1 MTGPEPTTLSTHV
14 LDAEAGRPRVGVPV
28 RLERDG
34 EVLAEGVTDDDGRL
48 RFDRGLP
55 PGVHRL
61 VFEVDTPF
69 YPDITVAFRVTGELP
84 HLHVP
89 ILLSPFAFTT
99 YRGS

>member
-1 MTGPEPTTLSTHV
+1 MSTLSTHV

-28 RLERDG
+28 RLERGG

-48 RFDRGLP
+48 RFAHGLT

-69 YPDITVAFRVTGELP
+69 YPEITVAFRVTADRP

-89 ILLSPFAFTT
+89 VLLSPFAYTT

>member
-1 MTGPEPTTLSTHV
+1 MTTLSTHV
-14 LDAEAGRPRVGVPV
+14 LDAEAGRPKVGVPV
-28 RLERDG
+28 RLERDSA
-34 EVLAEGVTDDDGRL
+34 VLAEGVTDDDGRL
-48 RFDRGLP
+48 RFAERLR

-69 YPDITVAFRVTGELP
+69 YPEITIAFRVTDDGP
-84 HLHVP
+84 GHLHVP

>member
-1 MTGPEPTTLSTHV
+1 MTTLSTHV
-14 LDAEAGRPRVGVPV
+14 LDAEAGRPKVGVPV

-34 EVLAEGVTDDDGRL
+34 APLAEGVTDDDGRL
-48 RFDRGLP
+48 RFTERLSAGD
-55 PGVHRL
+55 HRL
-61 VFEVDTPF
+61 VFDVDTPF
-69 YPDITVAFRVTGELP
+69 YPEIAIAFRVTDEE

>member
-1 MTGPEPTTLSTHV
+1 MTSPASTSLSTHV

-28 RLERDG
+28 RLEREG
-34 EVLAEGVTDDDGRL
+34 SVLAEGVTDDDGRL
-48 RFDRGLP
+48 RFAEGLA

-61 VFEVDTPF
+61 VFDVDTPF
-69 YPDITVAFRVTGELP
+69 YPEIAIAFRVTGEQG

>member
-1 MTGPEPTTLSTHV
+1 MTTLSTHV

-34 EVLAEGVTDDDGRL
+34 AALADGVTDDDGRL
-48 RFDRGLP
+48 RFAEELS

-69 YPDITVAFRVTGELP
+69 YPEITVAFRVADGSG

>member
-1 MTGPEPTTLSTHV
+1 MTTLSTHV

-34 EVLAEGVTDDDGRL
+34 EVLATGRTDEDGRL
-48 RFDRGLP
+48 RFPEELS

-69 YPDITVAFRVTGELP
+69 YPEITIAFRVTEG

>member
-1 MTGPEPTTLSTHV
+1 MSTHV

-34 EVLAEGVTDDDGRL
+34 EVLAAGRTDDDGRL
-48 RFDRGLP
+48 RFAGELA
-55 PGVHRL
+55 PGAHRL

-69 YPDITVAFRVTGELP
+69 YPEVVVAFRATGG

-89 ILLSPFAFTT
+89 VLLSPFAYTT

>member
-1 MTGPEPTTLSTHV
+1 MSTLSTHV
-14 LDAEAGRPRVGVPV
+14 LDAETGRPRVGVPV

-34 EVLAEGVTDDDGRL
+34 AVLASGRTDDDGRL
-48 RFDRGLP
+48 RFAEELE

-69 YPDITVAFRVTGELP
+69 YPEITIAFRVTEG

>member
-1 MTGPEPTTLSTHV
+1 MTTLSTHV
-14 LDAEAGRPRVGVPV
+14 LDAEAGRPRAAVPV
-28 RLERDG
+28 RLERDR

-48 RFDRGLP
+48 RFARDLA

-61 VFEVDTPF
+61 VFQVDTPF
-69 YPDITVAFRVTGELP
+69 YPEITVAFRVTGDPP

>member
-1 MTGPEPTTLSTHV
+1 MTVSLSTHV

-28 RLERDG
+28 RVERDG
-34 EVLAEGVTDDDGRL
+34 AVLERGVTDEDGRL
-48 RFDRGLP
+48 RFAHVLS

-61 VFEVDTPF
+61 VFDVDTPF
-69 YPDITVAFRVTGELP
+69 YPEITVAFRVAAPGAGQP
-84 HLHVP
+84 DHLHVP

>member
-1 MTGPEPTTLSTHV
+1 MTTLSTHV

-34 EVLAEGVTDDDGRL
+34 EVLAAGRTDEDGRL
-48 RFDRGLP
+48 RFAEELS

-69 YPDITVAFRVTGELP
+69 YPEVTVTFRAAAG

-89 ILLSPFAFTT
+89 VLLSPFAYTT